1 MNKDNKIKS
10 ENKGSFNS
18 KKLRYGGYS
27 AVVSFILIAIL
38 IVVNLV
44 VSELN
49 LTFDLTPNSMFSIS
63 DTTETLLEN
72 NEDPITIYALYEA
85 GSDDET
91 IISILK
97 DYEKASNLIA
107 VQTIDPVLNP
117 NFVEQYKTSPDE
129 TIQTGSLIIVNEN
142 APTRFRVVSPYD
154 MYTYNQY
161 TQQQTLDA
169 EQGIT
174 SALDYVIKEELPMAY
189 MVGGH
194 NESPLSYS
202 LADQMNSQNYESKEV
217 NLLTDEI
224 EAAEDNILVVN
235 SPKLDF
241 TEDETVKVMEYME
254 AGGRAIFFVDFN
266 TPDIPNFNSIL
277 KRYGLA
283 IDTGVIV
290 EGDKS
295 HMMGYYANILLPN
308 FESHDITDTL
318 AANDLNVVVPQ
329 ASGIRELDQKKSQTE
344 VVPLLTTTKDAY
356 LKMDPT
362 SQTVEMEEGDIPGP
376 FNVAVA
382 VTEDNYNDI
391 ENTTLTSKLVVIST
405 SAVMEDSLI
414 ASTGNLDFLMN
425 GINWLSD
432 QEDSISILPK
442 DLMPESLVVD
452 QTQALL
458 FAGFFI
464 ILLPLI
470 VIVYGISVWLR
481 RRHL

>member
-1 MNKDNKIKS
+1 MSKENKIKS
-10 ENKGSFNS
+10 ENKGSFKS

-49 LTFDLTPNSMFSIS
+49 LTFDLTPNSIFSIS

-72 NEDPITIYALYEA
+72 NEDPITVYALYEA
-85 GSDDET
+85 GGEDET
-91 IISILK
+91 IMNILK
-97 DYEKASNLIA
+97 DYEKASNYIN
-107 VQTIDPVLNP
+107 VQSIDPVLNP
-117 NFVEQYKTSPDE
+117 NFVEQYKTGPDE
-129 TIQTGSLIIVNEN
+129 MIQTGSLIVVNEN

-154 MYTYNQY
+154 MYAYNQY

-169 EQGIT
+169 EQAIT
-174 SALDYVIKEELPMAY
+174 SAIDYVIKEELPMVY
-189 MVGGH
+189 VVSGH
-194 NESPLSYS
+194 NESSLSYS
-202 LADQMNSQNYESKEV
+202 LTEQLKSQNYESKEV

-224 EAAEDNILVVN
+224 EAAEDNIIVIN
-235 SPKLDF
+235 SPKLDL
-241 TEDETVKVMEYME
+241 TEDETVKVTEYME
-254 AGGRAIFFVDFN
+254 AGGRAIIFVDFN
-266 TPDIPNFNSIL
+266 TPDMPNFNSIL

-283 IDTGVIV
+283 VDSGVIV

-308 FESHDITDTL
+308 LESHDITDGL
-318 AANDLNVVVPQ
+318 AANDLNVVIPQ
-329 ASGIRELDQKKSQTE
+329 AAAIRELDQKKSQTD
-344 VVPLLTTTKDAY
+344 VTPLLTTTKDAY
-356 LKMDPT
+356 LKADPN
-362 SQTVEMEEGDIPGP
+362 SQTVEMEEGDVPGP

-391 ENTTLTSKLVVIST
+391 ENTTLTSKLVVVST
-405 SAVMEDSLI
+405 SAIMEDSLI
-414 ASTGNLDFLMN
+414 ASTGNLDFLIN
-425 GINWLSD
+425 GANWLSD

-442 DLMPESLVVD
+442 SEMLERLVLD

-458 FAGFFI
+458 YAGFFI